1 MKNNTANTEI
11 ISLNTTWAGNTSCHD
26 TSSQDDSHQTPAI
39 LAMPWLSYAMLCV
52 AAFLGIPG
60 NILVIAIYAKIGF
73 SEVINISYFALGVS
87 NTIEI
92 IFITWNALCY
102 IPGFVNSGVPFI
114 TREIVI
120 PTGGA
125 TSEAFGATTFWI
137 TAYINLERCLCVVFP
152 LKIKSIITR
161 KRTIWIITILFL
173 ITVLPFLIIHFLI
186 FQFDLQY
193 DGERNQT
200 LLRVSFA
207 NTSGADNLFN
217 AAFLYRSVVLNFVPL
232 VFTLVCSITLSVH
245 MRKNALW
252 RLRTTSQATGQGET
266 NSSADL
272 LARRKYAS
280 DMRVSK
286 IVLTLAAASSVLGFL
301 YALRSLLAVLLPA
314 FKPVEIYG
322 DEYKLISRQLLF
334 LSEINSSVNVIIY
347 YNMGSKFRQTFRR
360 LFRLKNKNNT

>member
-73 SEVINISYFALGVS
+73 SE
-87 NTIEI
+87 
-92 IFITWNALCY
+92 
-102 IPGFVNSGVPFI
+102 
-114 TREIVI
+114 
-120 PTGGA
+120 
-125 TSEAFGATTFWI
+125 
-137 TAYINLERCLCVVFP
+137 
-152 LKIKSIITR
+152 
-161 KRTIWIITILFL
+161 
-173 ITVLPFLIIHFLI
+173 
-186 FQFDLQY
+186 FDLQY

-301 YALRSLLAVLLPA
+301 YALRSLLAVLLPG